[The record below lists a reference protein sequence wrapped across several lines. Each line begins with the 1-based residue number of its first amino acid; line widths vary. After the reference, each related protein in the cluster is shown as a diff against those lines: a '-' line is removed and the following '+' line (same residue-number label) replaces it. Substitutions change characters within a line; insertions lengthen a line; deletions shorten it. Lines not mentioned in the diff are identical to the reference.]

1 MKYILLITLLLTG
14 CVSKIVKEIKT
25 EHPDNSN
32 IEMVVPFTNSKITN
46 TTELNHSNPLDMAVI
61 IFTVVII
68 ISFLPYILATCSYVL
83 EKIYTY
89 IQKMIK

>member
-25 EHPDNSN
+25 VQPDNSN
-32 IEMVVPFTNSKITN
+32 IEMVVPFTNSKITS
-46 TTELNHSNPLDMAVI
+46 TEELNYSNPLDMAVI

-68 ISFLPYILATCSYVL
+68 LSFLPYILAACGYVL
-83 EKIYTY
+83 EKIFTY